1 MATPFEKSAS
11 HSIQQQGNAR
21 VRLFSP
27 YQDQKCLFGDDHAL
41 QFAAVPVISSFSGK
55 LSS

>member
-1 MATPFEKSAS
+1 MAIPFEKSAS

-21 VRLFSP
+21 ALLFWS
-27 YQDQKCLFGDDHAL
+27 YHGQNSLFRDAHAL
-41 QFAAVPVISSFSGK
+41 QFVAVLVISSFSGK